1 MAGTIV
7 RALVVLFGCSY
18 GLGVIRELLS
28 RRRRERKVGALRDR
42 LLKSGIDIKHRRA
55 ARLRPQ

>member
-1 MAGTIV
+1 MNARISSDMSNSFSHSSLYKVTGK
-7 RALVVLFGCSY
+7 
-18 GLGVIRELLS
+18 